1 MENKPRDDGHDEKK
15 KEGKKW
21 KDVDNE
27 TINKEGLMLNIQN
40 EQKNDEIGMARKKKK
55 DKMGKMWM
63 TKPK

>member
-40 EQKNDEIGMARKKKK
+40 EQKN
-55 DKMGKMWM
+55 
-63 TKPK
+63 